1 MVPPPLHSTARAEE
15 PERLSVGTA
24 TPLADAANLA
34 MTKPTMSKLVAKL
47 AAARTGGESAR
58 VDKLLVRL
66 AKRAKIEHKQAAAA
80 GSWGGPL
87 IPESG
92 AIRSA

>member
-1 MVPPPLHSTARAEE
+1 
-15 PERLSVGTA
+15 
-24 TPLADAANLA
+24 

-47 AAARTGGESAR
+47 AAARAGGESAR